1 MTMVYKDAERVFRKA
16 IYNALNG
23 NVTYGGTTIPVYD
36 EFADDNA
43 PNLFIV
49 LGNQYADDRRNFAKF
64 VTGSVIVIDIVHHQN
79 RAMTKDVV
87 DAVANSIKAIIMPD
101 ISNTGL
107 TLDAGFSINNLYR
120 ETSSYLSEQNNT
132 KWLLRKIERY
142 RANIQQDQ

>member
-1 MTMVYKDAERVFRKA
+1 MIYKDAERVFRRA
-16 IYNALNG
+16 IFDALDG
-23 NVTYGGTTIPVYD
+23 NVTYNGNVVPVYD
-36 EFADDNA
+36 EFASDNA

-87 DAVANSIKAIIMPD
+87 DDVAESIKGILMPS
-101 ISNTGL
+101 ISGTGL
-107 TLDAGFSINNLYR
+107 TLEAGFSVNNLYR

-132 KWLLRKIERY
+132 KWVLRKIERY
-142 RANIQQDQ
+142 RANIQQDS

>member
-1 MTMVYKDAERVFRKA
+1 MIYKDPEIVFRKA

-23 NVTYGGTTIPVYD
+23 TILFGGNVVPVYD
-36 EFADDNA
+36 EFASDTA
-43 PNLFIV
+43 PNLFVV

-64 VTGSVIVIDIVHHQN
+64 VTGSVIIIDIVHHQN

-87 DAVANSIKAIIMPD
+87 DAVSNSIKGILMPTL
-101 ISNTGL
+101 SAAGL
-107 TLDAGFSINNLYR
+107 TLDAGFSVNNLYR

-132 KWLLRKIERY
+132 KWVVRKIERY